1 MAKKRIKR
9 NDRYFNTYDGGGLIG
24 KFANWNE
31 AATNK
36 FMGSGVGG
44 ALGKLGVSGSN
55 VGGIASTVASTVSG
69 LINPSGN
76 STGVGNVLQGIGSVA
91 SNIPGIGGVIG
102 AGVNLVGGLVNAAFG
117 SKLNKEF
124 IAQTEDKTKQQAG
137 YTSSANDNVS
147 LLSDWASYTDM
158 AHVNKNQV
166 GSDGWFSNKAKNKA
180 KSLNSAIDEANLRAW
195 HSLSNTASNVDT
207 NNDFLAMANFSA
219 YGGPIFSTGAIGY
232 DLASR
237 DLNNK
242 QMKAL
247 GDMRLTSL
255 PNSFNAMPDVSTINT
270 FSKGG
275 GIHIKKKNRGKF
287 TDYCGGNVTSECI
300 QRGLHSSNPTTRKR
314 ANFARNARKWHGD
327 GGPIKTGKS
336 YITLDTYYPIISSY
350 PYTGHSELSITDK
363 DSEGRLKSYNIDK
376 SGKNEGYNLFTNNC
390 SDATRC
396 ALEETFGK
404 KLNPFLFTTPGD
416 VQDFSLKELGGI
428 PEIKGDSIFSDLEGK
443 YILDRRPKN
452 IKKGR
457 SGVSTVYIPV
467 NQDQKEFLKN
477 YIRTGNS
484 KNEFSI
490 GGYLDKLSTI
500 RDNKKA
506 FGGELN
512 TQGGNFTNGVTF
524 IDNGGSHEANPFEGV
539 QMGIDPQGVPNLVEE
554 GEVIFNDYV
563 FSDRMKLPKKL
574 KERYSIKGETFA
586 DAAKE
591 LSKESE
597 ERPNDPISQ
606 RGLEAFMSALA
617 ESQEEVRIKNE
628 DRRMNRYA
636 KGGKLGNLFDGTGNR
651 ANRLNPY
658 SNFVPLTDDSFYT
671 PEYMDFWNWYNTNQN
686 TPEGQAWLRRI
697 NSGEFGPIGGN
708 TFVPQDII
716 RLSHDYK
723 KGPVHNAFAAAAK
736 QYNVENPKEA
746 PYTPYTKRWI
756 REKGADGEWRTQQI
770 TDEEWNS
777 APAGRTYLTRK
788 PNLKEG
794 NTITSERGDKDI
806 YYDVIPEELPEEL
819 TGDVTEVR
827 GIRQNPLRY
836 APIIG
841 SGIAVLNDIFG
852 GNDPDY
858 SNADMFASAIR
869 GANRPVGT
877 RPIGEYLAYKP
888 LDRMFYINQLNKN
901 AAAGRRAVHNTSGGN
916 RAAALAG
923 ILATDYN
930 YGENLGQMARQA
942 EEYNQALKERVT
954 GFNRQTNMFN
964 SEQGTKVDM
973 FNSELLG
980 KQASLYGQL
989 ANMRQRILEGNR
1001 AEKSANLTN
1010 FIQGLG
1016 DLGRELTDRD
1026 TLRWLADIGALPYN
1040 TRGQYTGGNNTAAPK
1055 RSKGGKIKRNKRK
1068 GYTI

>member
-9 NDRYFNTYDGGGLIG
+9 NDRYFNTYGGGGLIG

-55 VGGIASTVASTVSG
+55 VGGIANTVASTVSG

-76 STGVGNVLQGIGSVA
+76 STGVGNVLQGIGSAA

-137 YTSSANDNVS
+137 YISSANDNAS

-207 NNDFLAMANFSA
+207 NNDFLTMANFSA

-255 PNSFNAMPDVSTINT
+255 PNSFNAMPDVNTINT

-314 ANFARNARKWHGD
+314 ANFARNARKWH
-327 GGPIKTGKS
+327 S
-336 YITLDTYYPIISSY
+336 
-350 PYTGHSELSITDK
+350 
-363 DSEGRLKSYNIDK
+363 
-376 SGKNEGYNLFTNNC
+376 
-390 SDATRC
+390 
-396 ALEETFGK
+396 
-404 KLNPFLFTTPGD
+404 
-416 VQDFSLKELGGI
+416 
-428 PEIKGDSIFSDLEGK
+428 
-443 YILDRRPKN
+443 
-452 IKKGR
+452 
-457 SGVSTVYIPV
+457 
-467 NQDQKEFLKN
+467 
-477 YIRTGNS
+477 
-484 KNEFSI
+484 
-490 GGYLDKLSTI
+490 
-500 RDNKKA
+500 
-506 FGGELN
+506 FGGWLN
-512 TQGGNFTNGVTF
+512 SQGGNFTNGVTF

-574 KERYSIKGETFA
+574 KEKYSIKGETFA

-591 LSKESE
+591 LNKESE

-617 ESQEEVRIKNE
+617 ESQEEVRIKDE

-671 PEYMDFWNWYNTNQN
+671 PEYMNFWNWYNANQS

-901 AAAGRRAVHNTSGGN
+901 AAAGRRAVQNTSGGN

-923 ILATDYN
+923 ILAADYN

-942 EEYNQALKERVT
+942 EEYNQALKERVA

>member
-9 NDRYFNTYDGGGLIG
+9 NDRYFNTYDLGG
-24 KFANWNE
+24 W
-31 AATNK
+31 
-36 FMGSGVGG
+36 MSGVNSKID
-44 ALGKLGVSGSN
+44 ASKLGKAVGGSAGL
-55 VGGIASTVASTVSG
+55 GGIANAAASTVSG

-76 STGVGNVLQGIGSVA
+76 STGVGNALQGIGSIA

-117 SKLNKEF
+117 SNLNEEF

-137 YTSSANDNVS
+137 YTSSAKDNAS

-158 AHVNKNQV
+158 AHVKKSDV
-166 GSDGWFSNKAKNKA
+166 GSDGWFSNKAKNKT
-180 KSLNSAIDEANLRAW
+180 KQLNKAIDEANLRAW
-195 HSLSNTASNVDT
+195 HSLSNTAGNVDT

-255 PNSFNAMPDVSTINT
+255 PNSFNAMPEVNTINT

-287 TDYCGGNVTSECI
+287 TDYCGGKVTSECI

-314 ANFARNARKWHGD
+314 ANFARNARKWH
-327 GGPIKTGKS
+327 S
-336 YITLDTYYPIISSY
+336 
-350 PYTGHSELSITDK
+350 
-363 DSEGRLKSYNIDK
+363 
-376 SGKNEGYNLFTNNC
+376 
-390 SDATRC
+390 
-396 ALEETFGK
+396 
-404 KLNPFLFTTPGD
+404 
-416 VQDFSLKELGGI
+416 
-428 PEIKGDSIFSDLEGK
+428 
-443 YILDRRPKN
+443 
-452 IKKGR
+452 
-457 SGVSTVYIPV
+457 
-467 NQDQKEFLKN
+467 
-477 YIRTGNS
+477 
-484 KNEFSI
+484 
-490 GGYLDKLSTI
+490 
-500 RDNKKA
+500 
-506 FGGELN
+506 FGGWLN
-512 TQGGNFTNGVTF
+512 SQGGDFTNGVTF

-574 KERYSIKGETFA
+574 KEKYSIKGETFA

-628 DRRMNRYA
+628 DRKMNSYA

-651 ANRLNPY
+651 SNRLNPY

-686 TPEGQAWLRRI
+686 TPEGQAWLKRI

-708 TFVPQDII
+708 TFAPQDII

-736 QYNVENPKEA
+736 QYTVENPKEK

-770 TDEEWNS
+770 TDEDWNS
-777 APAGRTYLTRK
+777 APAGRTYLMRN

-794 NTITSERGDKDI
+794 NTVISDRGDKDI

-819 TGDVTEVR
+819 IGDVTEVK
-827 GIRQNPLRY
+827 GIRQSPLRY
-836 APIIG
+836 APLIG

-852 GNDPDY
+852 GNNPDY

-869 GANRPVGT
+869 SANRPVGT

-901 AAAGRRAVHNTSGGN
+901 AASGRRAVQNTSGGN

-923 ILATDYN
+923 ILAADYN
-930 YGENLGQMARQA
+930 YGENLGQLARQA

-980 KQASLYGQL
+980 KQASMYGQL

-1055 RSKGGKIKRNKRK
+1055 KSRGGKIKRNKRK

>member
-9 NDRYFNTYDGGGLIG
+9 NDRYSNTYNLGGWMNGVNNKIDASSFGKAIGGSSGLG
-24 KFANWNE
+24 GMTN
-31 AATNK
+31 AAT
-36 FMGSGVGG
+36 S
-44 ALGKLGVSGSN
+44 
-55 VGGIASTVASTVSG
+55 IVSG

-76 STGVGNVLQGIGSVA
+76 STGVGNTLKGIGSIA

-117 SKLNKEF
+117 SNLNEEF

-137 YTSSANDNVS
+137 YISSAEDNAS
-147 LLSDWASYTDM
+147 LLSDWTSYTDM
-158 AHVNKNQV
+158 AHVKRSDV
-166 GSDGWFSNKAKNKA
+166 GSDGWFSNKAKNKTKA
-180 KSLNSAIDEANLRAW
+180 LNRAIDEANLRAW
-195 HSLSNTASNVDT
+195 HSLNNTASNVDT

-219 YGGPIFSTGAIGY
+219 YGGPITMRYTGVMSPFG
-232 DLASR
+232 
-237 DLNNK
+237 
-242 QMKAL
+242 
-247 GDMRLTSL
+247 
-255 PNSFNAMPDVSTINT
+255 NT
-270 FSKGG
+270 FGDG
-275 GIHIKKKNRGKF
+275 GIFIKPENRGKF
-287 TDYCGGNVTSECI
+287 TSLKERTGK
-300 QRGLHSSNPTTRKR
+300 SSTWYKEHGTPAQKKMAT
-314 ANFARNARKWHGD
+314 FSLNAAKWKHAD
-327 GGPIKTGKS
+327 GGPVKKADYDSWYKTVPTDRNDTTSYNLRRAYELAPYNELEAWRTSSPKDLKDGKNHLRS
-336 YITLDTYYPIISSY
+336 VYLNPETGIYEFMKSKNHPTLHFETEWYNSNDPEAIDFRKNYMLDTSGEYY
-350 PYTGHSELSITDK
+350 
-363 DSEGRLKSYNIDK
+363 
-376 SGKNEGYNLFTNNC
+376 
-390 SDATRC
+390 
-396 ALEETFGK
+396 
-404 KLNPFLFTTPGD
+404 
-416 VQDFSLKELGGI
+416 
-428 PEIKGDSIFSDLEGK
+428 K
-443 YILDRRPKN
+443 YIPR
-452 IKKGR
+452 
-457 SGVSTVYIPV
+457 
-467 NQDQKEFLKN
+467 
-477 YIRTGNS
+477 
-484 KNEFSI
+484 
-490 GGYLDKLSTI
+490 
-500 RDNKKA
+500 KKA

-512 TQGGNFTNGVTF
+512 TQGGDFTNGLTY

-563 FSDRMKLPKKL
+563 FSNRMKVPKAIRQKYKL
-574 KERYSIKGETFA
+574 RDNITFA
-586 DAAKE
+586 EAAKK

-597 ERPNDPISQ
+597 DRPNDPISK
-606 RGLEAFMSALA
+606 RGLESFMSALA

-636 KGGKLGNLFDGTGNR
+636 KGGKLGNLFDGTGNKS
-651 ANRLNPY
+651 NRLNSY

-671 PEYMDFWNWYNTNQN
+671 PEYMNFWNWYNTNQS
-686 TPEGQAWLRRI
+686 TPEGQAWLNRI

-708 TFVPQDII
+708 TFAPQDII

-723 KGPVHNAFAAAAK
+723 QGPVHNAFAAAAK
-736 QYNVENPKEA
+736 QYNIENPKKD

-777 APAGRTYLTRK
+777 APAGRTYLMRNT
-788 PNLKEG
+788 NLKEG
-794 NTITSERGDKDI
+794 NTVTSDRGDKDI

-819 TGDVTEVR
+819 TGDVTEVKR
-827 GIRQNPLRY
+827 IRQNPLRY
-836 APIIG
+836 APLIG

-858 SNADMFASAIR
+858 SNTDMFASAIR
-869 GANRPVGT
+869 NANRPVGT

-901 AAAGRRAVHNTSGGN
+901 TAAGRRAIQNTSGGN

-923 ILATDYN
+923 ILAEDYN
-930 YGENLGQMARQA
+930 YGENLGQLARQA
-942 EEYNQALKERVT
+942 EEYNQALKEKVT

-1016 DLGRELTDRD
+1016 DLGREFTDRD

-1055 RSKGGKIKRNKRK
+1055 KSKSSKSKKNKK
-1068 GYTI
+1068 KWYTV

>member
-9 NDRYFNTYDGGGLIG
+9 NDRYFNTYSGGGLIG

-55 VGGIASTVASTVSG
+55 VGDIASTAASTVRG

-76 STGVGNVLQGIGSVA
+76 STGVGNVLQGIGSIA

-117 SKLNKEF
+117 SKLNKKF
-124 IAQTEDKTKQQAG
+124 IAQTEDKTRQQAG
-137 YTSSANDNVS
+137 YTSSANDNAS

-207 NNDFLAMANFSA
+207 NNDFLTMANFSA
-219 YGGPIFSTGAIGY
+219 YGGPIFSTSAIGY

-270 FSKGG
+270 FSNGG

-314 ANFARNARKWHGD
+314 ANFARNARKWH
-327 GGPIKTGKS
+327 S
-336 YITLDTYYPIISSY
+336 
-350 PYTGHSELSITDK
+350 
-363 DSEGRLKSYNIDK
+363 
-376 SGKNEGYNLFTNNC
+376 
-390 SDATRC
+390 
-396 ALEETFGK
+396 
-404 KLNPFLFTTPGD
+404 
-416 VQDFSLKELGGI
+416 
-428 PEIKGDSIFSDLEGK
+428 
-443 YILDRRPKN
+443 
-452 IKKGR
+452 
-457 SGVSTVYIPV
+457 
-467 NQDQKEFLKN
+467 
-477 YIRTGNS
+477 
-484 KNEFSI
+484 
-490 GGYLDKLSTI
+490 
-500 RDNKKA
+500 
-506 FGGELN
+506 FGGWLN
-512 TQGGNFTNGVTF
+512 SQGGDFTNGVTF

-636 KGGKLGNLFDGTGNR
+636 KGGNLFLRGGAPIIDPTPIFGVMNRNTTDEDIGNFY
-651 ANRLNPY
+651 NRYATLIDELVPGDTYNYDLLY
-658 SNFVPLTDDSFYT
+658 SPNSEFMKRRQYYIDN
-671 PEYMDFWNWYNTNQN
+671 WN
-686 TPEGQAWLRRI
+686 
-697 NSGEFGPIGGN
+697 
-708 TFVPQDII
+708 
-716 RLSHDYK
+716 
-723 KGPVHNAFAAAAK
+723 
-736 QYNVENPKEA
+736 NPKFKTTKDNYLKRLKNE
-746 PYTPYTKRWI
+746 TPNTDFSKFNLEDFERI
-756 REKGADGEWRTQQI
+756 TQDRNFGAGHLLE
-770 TDEEWNS
+770 
-777 APAGRTYLTRK
+777 APAGIKAPIEPTKLNLSSLASGIDIPDTLPFIKADETRTTK
-788 PNLKEG
+788 AFDEDNP
-794 NTITSERGDKDI
+794 IT
-806 YYDVIPEELPEEL
+806 
-819 TGDVTEVR
+819 VR

-858 SNADMFASAIR
+858 SNTDMFASAIR

-901 AAAGRRAVHNTSGGN
+901 TAAGRRAVQNTSGGN

-923 ILATDYN
+923 ILAADYN

-1016 DLGRELTDRD
+1016 DLGKELTDRD

-1055 RSKGGKIKRNKRK
+1055 KSKGGKIKRNKKK

>member
-9 NDRYFNTYDGGGLIG
+9 NDRYFNTYNLGGWMNDVNAKIDASSFGKAIG
-24 KFANWNE
+24 
-31 AATNK
+31 
-36 FMGSGVGG
+36 GSSGVGG
-44 ALGKLGVSGSN
+44 
-55 VGGIASTVASTVSG
+55 IANAAASTVSG

-76 STGVGNVLQGIGSVA
+76 STGVGKTLQGIGSIA
-91 SNIPGIGGVIG
+91 SNIPGVGGIIG

-117 SKLNKEF
+117 SNLNEEF
-124 IAQTEDKTKQQAG
+124 IAQTEDKTKQQSN
-137 YTSSANDNVS
+137 YTSAAKDNAS
-147 LLSDWASYTDM
+147 LLSEWGSFTDM
-158 AHVNKNQV
+158 AHVKKSDV
-166 GSDGWFSNKAKNKA
+166 GSDGWFSNKAKNKTKA
-180 KSLNSAIDEANLRAW
+180 LNRAIDIANMRAW
-195 HSLSNTASNVDT
+195 HSLSNTASNVDA
-207 NNDFLAMANFSA
+207 NNDFLTMANFSA

-232 DLASR
+232 NLASR

-242 QMKAL
+242 HIKAL

-255 PNSFNAMPDVSTINT
+255 PNSFNAIPNVNTINT
-270 FSKGG
+270 FGEGG

-287 TDYCGGNVTSECI
+287 TDYCGGKVTSECI

-314 ANFARNARKWHGD
+314 ANFARNARKWH
-327 GGPIKTGKS
+327 S
-336 YITLDTYYPIISSY
+336 
-350 PYTGHSELSITDK
+350 
-363 DSEGRLKSYNIDK
+363 
-376 SGKNEGYNLFTNNC
+376 
-390 SDATRC
+390 
-396 ALEETFGK
+396 
-404 KLNPFLFTTPGD
+404 
-416 VQDFSLKELGGI
+416 
-428 PEIKGDSIFSDLEGK
+428 
-443 YILDRRPKN
+443 
-452 IKKGR
+452 
-457 SGVSTVYIPV
+457 
-467 NQDQKEFLKN
+467 
-477 YIRTGNS
+477 
-484 KNEFSI
+484 
-490 GGYLDKLSTI
+490 
-500 RDNKKA
+500 
-506 FGGELN
+506 FGGWLN
-512 TQGGNFTNGVTF
+512 SQGGDFTNGVTF
-524 IDNGGSHEANPFEGV
+524 IDNGGSHEENPFEGV

-563 FSDRMKLPKKL
+563 FSDRMKLPKKF
-574 KERYSIKGETFA
+574 KEKYSIKGETFA

-591 LSKESE
+591 LSRESE

-606 RGLEAFMSALA
+606 RGLEVFMSALA
-617 ESQEEVRIKNE
+617 ESQEEVRFKNE

-636 KGGKLGNLFDGTGNR
+636 KGGKLGNLFDGTGNKS
-651 ANRLNPY
+651 NRLNPY

-671 PEYMDFWNWYNTNQN
+671 PEYMNFWNWYNTNQS
-686 TPEGQAWLRRI
+686 TPEGQAWLKRI

-708 TFVPQDII
+708 TFIPQDII

-736 QYNVENPKEA
+736 QYTIENPKEN
-746 PYTPYTKRWI
+746 PYTPYTRRWI
-756 REKGADGEWRTQQI
+756 REKGVDGEWRTQQI

-777 APAGRTYLTRK
+777 APAGRTYLMRN

-806 YYDVIPEELPEEL
+806 YYDVIPEELPEESID
-819 TGDVTEVR
+819 GVTEVK

-836 APIIG
+836 APLIG

-858 SNADMFASAIR
+858 SNADMFANAIR
-869 GANRPVGT
+869 SANRPVGT

-901 AAAGRRAVHNTSGGN
+901 AAAGRRAVQNTSGGN

-923 ILATDYN
+923 ILAADYN

-1026 TLRWLADIGALPYN
+1026 TLRWLADIGASPYN